1 MGSQTVELVEALAE
15 PCLMAQEEAVVLV
28 AGRRLSVAMC
38 ECSLC
43 RKSGDWESILF
54 DIATR
59 GELVG

>member
-1 MGSQTVELVEALAE
+1 MGSRIVGLVEALVK
-15 PCLMAQEEAVVLV
+15 PCLWAQEEAAALAAVQQW
-28 AGRRLSVAMC
+28 SVAMC

-59 GELVG
+59 GALVG